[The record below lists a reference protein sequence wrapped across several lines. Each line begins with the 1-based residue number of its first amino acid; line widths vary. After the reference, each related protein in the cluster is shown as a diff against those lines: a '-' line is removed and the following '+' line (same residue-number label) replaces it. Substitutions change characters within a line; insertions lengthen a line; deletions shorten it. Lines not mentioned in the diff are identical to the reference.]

1 MSWKNILKSDYQE
14 VPFDAY
20 AGEKETSG
28 FTEADTWLVTGFDNG
43 SIEVEDRDDR
53 VSDAISS
60 NWKNTPPNQI
70 EIEIKKQI
78 LKMVDETKE
87 DFNWNI
93 DRNNLTISYG
103 IAWMGEFDDKG
114 TISLEEWLAEL
125 NRLDELEQK
134 NN

>member
-14 VPFDAY
+14 VPFDA
-20 AGEKETSG
+20 GERETFG